1 MKSISA
7 AKRSSVVSL
16 LNEGY
21 SHHQVQARTGLGKGT
36 IGRISQEVV
45 GDKENHP
52 GGRPSKLSPR
62 DKQSIISQISSG
74 RLDNAVQATR
84 FINSTITTPITPQ
97 TVRNVLKEAGLWSA
111 TKKKVPMLK
120 GSHCQRRLEFAQYHE
135 NCIYLKNYRSLVI

>member
-7 AKRSSVVSL
+7 EKHSSVVSL

-21 SHHQVQARTGLGKGT
+21 SHHQIQARTGLWKST
-36 IGRISQEVV
+36 IGSISKEVE

-62 DKQSIISQISSG
+62 DKQSIICQISFG
-74 RLDNAVQATR
+74 RLDSAIQATQ
-84 FINSTITTPITPQ
+84 FINSIIPTPITPQ
-97 TVRNVLKEAGLWSA
+97 TVRNVLKEAGFQSA

-120 GSHCQRRLEFAQYHE
+120 GTHHQQHLQF
-135 NCIYLKNYRSLVI
+135 